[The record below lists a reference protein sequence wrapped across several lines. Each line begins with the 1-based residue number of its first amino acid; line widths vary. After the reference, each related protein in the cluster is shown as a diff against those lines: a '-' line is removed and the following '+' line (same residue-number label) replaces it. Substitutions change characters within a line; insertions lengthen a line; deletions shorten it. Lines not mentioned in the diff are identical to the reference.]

1 MIVLLENIFRNHIL
15 ICILLTIILAAIFFI
30 VKDTKHL
37 NSVLFILLASNFLS
51 FNYLLITT
59 NNFDFST
66 HLPLHLCYLTEVVIL
81 CSYFFN
87 LKFLFPWLIL
97 NSLGGGITGFTNSN
111 LDQDVHII
119 EYIHLYLSHFNL
131 LLFSIIMFKKKFII
145 QKIDLYKS
153 IILNASIFFTIIWIN
168 NLIGSNY
175 WFTLEKPPGTNL
187 TNILPDWPG
196 YLIVMVA
203 IGILSYIV
211 TYKIFKLN
219 QK

>member
-1 MIVLLENIFRNHIL
+1 MIVLLENILRNHIL
-15 ICILLTIILAAIFFI
+15 ICIFLAIILAAIFYL

-37 NSVLFILLASNFLS
+37 NSILFISLVSNFLS
-51 FNYLLITT
+51 FNYILINT
-59 NNFDFST
+59 NNFDFSS
-66 HLPLHLCYLTEVVIL
+66 HLPLHLCYLTEAIIL
-81 CSYFFN
+81 CTYFFN
-87 LKFLFPWLIL
+87 LNFLLPWLIL

-211 TYKIFKLN
+211 TYRIFKLN
-219 QK
+219 RK

>member
-1 MIVLLENIFRNHIL
+1 MIALLENILRNHIL
-15 ICILLTIILAAIFFI
+15 ICIFLAIILAAIFYL

-37 NSVLFILLASNFLS
+37 NSILFISLVSNFLS
-51 FNYLLITT
+51 FNYILINT
-59 NNFDFST
+59 NNFDFSS
-66 HLPLHLCYLTEVVIL
+66 HLPLHLCYLTEAIIL
-81 CSYFFN
+81 CTYFFN
-87 LKFLFPWLIL
+87 LNFLLPWLIL

-211 TYKIFKLN
+211 TYRIFKLN
-219 QK
+219 RK

>member
-1 MIVLLENIFRNHIL
+1 MTVSRLKRFV
-15 ICILLTIILAAIFFI
+15 FI
-30 VKDTKHL
+30 DTKQ
-37 NSVLFILLASNFLS
+37 NVSKKQVFIFGSIIASGCLSGAFLIAL
-51 FNYLLITT
+51 Y
-59 NNFDFST
+59 
-66 HLPLHLCYLTEVVIL
+66 
-81 CSYFFN
+81 
-87 LKFLFPWLIL
+87 
-97 NSLGGGITGFTNSN
+97 
-111 LDQDVHII
+111 I

-145 QKIDLYKS
+145 QKKDLYKS

-203 IGILSYIV
+203 IGILSYIM
-211 TYKIFKLN
+211 TYRMFKLN
-219 QK
+219 RK